1 MKVLF
6 QFLVILVFSLAGELL
21 HIVIPLP
28 VPASVYGLILLF
40 VCLLLKVVKLSQ
52 IEDAA
57 DFLLQIMPA
66 LFIAAAVSL
75 MTIWDTVLQSL
86 VPLLVIVLVSTV
98 AVMAVT
104 GRTAQWMIRRKEGR
118 REKENE

>member
-57 DFLLQIMPA
+57 DFLLKIMPA

-104 GRTAQWMIRRKEGR
+104 GRTAQWMIRRKEER

>member
-1 MKVLF
+1 M
-6 QFLVILVFSLAGELL
+6 
-21 HIVIPLP
+21 
-28 VPASVYGLILLF
+28 
-40 VCLLLKVVKLSQ
+40 
-52 IEDAA
+52 
-57 DFLLQIMPA
+57 LQIMPD

-104 GRTAQWMIRRKEGR
+104 GRTAQWM
-118 REKENE
+118 

>member
-40 VCLLLKVVKLSQ
+40 VCLLLKIVKLSQ

-104 GRTAQWMIRRKEGR
+104 GRTAQWLSLIHIFLR
-118 REKENE
+118 